1 MAKTRELVKKS
12 QALRMAQ
19 EMGCTGAHKDKDG
32 NWLPCS
38 SPEEMDRRS
47 NVAETSKWRTVVP
60 GYEPNAKGMDKTR
73 SKKGRRKRRRS
84 DWEKLRERP
93 TGGFE
98 HIDGAG
104 IVSADIMA
112 PVGSS
117 GPEIG
122 GSAPAIAMTKA
133 EVMARIG
140 PEYVRESDPDVYVD
154 PDSAREKAK
163 RLGCIGISRRISKN
177 GRAVWMPCTNMSD
190 YANRTGSTAL
200 GRRNM
205 ERQQRRE
212 MQRAVRTVLGG
223 KKTPLKKKS
232 LITEEIIH
240 TRFTI

>member
-1 MAKTRELVKKS
+1 MAKDRELVKKT

-19 EMGCTGAHKDKDG
+19 EMGCRGAHKDKDG

-38 SPEEMDRRS
+38 SPQEMERRS

-60 GYEPNAKGMDKTR
+60 GYEPDSKVADKTR
-73 SKKGRRKRRRS
+73 TKKGRRKRRRS
-84 DWEKLRERP
+84 DWENLRERP

-98 HIDGAG
+98 HVEGAG
-104 IVSADIMA
+104 IVSADIMT
-112 PVGSS
+112 PVGGA
-117 GPEIG
+117 GPEG
-122 GSAPAIAMTKA
+122 GAAPAVAMTKGA
-133 EVMARIG
+133 TRMG
-140 PEYVRESDPDVYVD
+140 PEYVRENDPDVYID

-205 ERQQRRE
+205 DKQRDRE
-212 MQRAVRTVLGG
+212 MQRAVRTVLAG

-232 LITEEIIH
+232 LITEEIVR
-240 TRFTI
+240 TRFVI